1 MRRCS
6 ASLSLPHSYCPLLS
20 VSSYF
25 SCALFQRCFWAKF
38 RTLHSA
44 QEQWLFWSMWAR
56 KKRKGTQIVKE
67 SKIHP
72 WLLSPRERKSD
83 RQELFPSNS
92 SFTSPICK
100 ERGSLPIPWQTWL
113 SLPLKKKKKNHFS
126 FSMYTVTQFGD
137 ITTCTGIWRGVVRLM
152 PSSTIPPGSPFAFTP
167 VTGLSISSV
176 GSAKKQVTFNFGL
189 RDKPISSPY
198 GHSFQTYP
206 KSAHVIYLHCFCTHL
221 SPIIPHLV
229 DYDSVWTV
237 LSVPTLFL

>member
-6 ASLSLPHSYCPLLS
+6 ASLGLPHSYCPLLS

-56 KKRKGTQIVKE
+56 KKRKGTQIVKK

-92 SFTSPICK
+92 SFTSAICK
-100 ERGSLPIPWQTWL
+100 ERGSLPVPWQTWF
-113 SLPLKKKKKNHFS
+113 SLPRKQKNQIIFHFPCIQS
-126 FSMYTVTQFGD
+126 HNLETVPHVQVCGGGGETDALLHNSSRLPIRLYPCNWTLHQLSWFSQ
-137 ITTCTGIWRGVVRLM
+137 
-152 PSSTIPPGSPFAFTP
+152 
-167 VTGLSISSV
+167 
-176 GSAKKQVTFNFGL
+176 KQVTFNFGL
-189 RDKPISSPY
+189 RDKPISIQPLCVLL
-198 GHSFQTYP
+198 P
-206 KSAHVIYLHCFCTHL
+206 NL
-221 SPIIPHLV
+221 S
-229 DYDSVWTV
+229 
-237 LSVPTLFL
+237 

>member
-6 ASLSLPHSYCPLLS
+6 ASLGLLHSYCPLLS

-100 ERGSLPIPWQTWL
+100 EQGSLPVPWQTWL
-113 SLPLKKKKKNHFS
+113 SLPRKQKNQIIFHFPCIQS
-126 FSMYTVTQFGD
+126 HNLETLPHVQVCG
-137 ITTCTGIWRGVVRLM
+137 GGVRLM
-152 PSSTIPPGSPFAFTP
+152 PSSTIPPGSLFAFTP
-167 VTGLSISSV
+167 VTGLSISSA
-176 GSAKKQVTFNFGL
+176 GSAKNKLPSTLAWGISL
-189 RDKPISSPY
+189 YPSSPY
-198 GHSFQTYP
+198 VHSFQTYP

-221 SPIIPHLV
+221 SPIIPHLI

-237 LSVPTLFL
+237 LSVPTPFL

>member
-6 ASLSLPHSYCPLLS
+6 ASLGLPHSYCPLLS

-72 WLLSPRERKSD
+72 WLLSPGERKSD

-113 SLPLKKKKKNHFS
+113 SLPLKKKKKKS
-126 FSMYTVTQFGD
+126 FFIFHVYSHT
-137 ITTCTGIWRGVVRLM
+137 IWRHYHMYRYMAGGGETDALLHNSSRL
-152 PSSTIPPGSPFAFTP
+152 PIRLYPCNWTLHQ
-167 VTGLSISSV
+167 LSWFSQKTS
-176 GSAKKQVTFNFGL
+176 
-189 RDKPISSPY
+189 
-198 GHSFQTYP
+198 
-206 KSAHVIYLHCFCTHL
+206 YLQL
-221 SPIIPHLV
+221 WPEG
-229 DYDSVWTV
+229 
-237 LSVPTLFL
+237 